1 MYTLFSS
8 AFSGFTRGASKWRMM
23 EDLNSTILAFDDDN
37 CTCRFAMFSF
47 SHLYRIGNTVDWP
60 DKRLLPSF
68 VCFVLFFC
76 WRQNSQR
83 SASVVQGMPGH
94 HWKGNLLRHH
104 YRRFKKDSCEQEY
117 NAGNIWHD
125 GSTWY
130 MHVHR
135 YQDGTPSK
143 MTDHSRREW
152 NLQYAYVSTH
162 SD

>member
-8 AFSGFTRGASKWRMM
+8 AFSGFTRGASEWRMM

-76 WRQNSQR
+76 WRQNSQL
-83 SASVVQGMPGH
+83 SSSVVQGMPGH

-104 YRRFKKDSCEQEY
+104 YRRFKKDSVWARIQCGQHMARWINMIY
-117 NAGNIWHD
+117 ARPQI
-125 GSTWY
+125 
-130 MHVHR
+130 
-135 YQDGTPSK
+135 P
-143 MTDHSRREW
+143 RRNTIQNDWSLAPRVEF
-152 NLQYAYVSTH
+152 TIFIR
-162 SD
+162 